1 MIEWA
6 YKVPNNG
13 LIRYYIFGNLERVLL
28 TNPKALSELLVTKV
42 YEFPKPQLVRQSL
55 ARVTGKHG
63 VLLVEGDEHK
73 VSGFCWSERES
84 RLMELHHA
92 EATKESYA
100 GFLIP
105 PHQEPLPHFLVQEH
119 RNGQADRKRPS

>member
-13 LIRYYIFGNLERVLL
+13 LIRYYMVGNLERVLL

-42 YEFPKPQLVRQSL
+42 YEFPKPQMVRQSL

-73 VSGFCWSERES
+73 VSGLCWSEHES
-84 RLMELHHA
+84 QTHGAASCRSNERILCRRSHT
-92 EATKESYA
+92 AT
-100 GFLIP
+100 
-105 PHQEPLPHFLVQEH
+105 
-119 RNGQADRKRPS
+119 